1 MPHKNAKGPHN
12 AVSESEL
19 KVKYTKTYEWL
30 KHFKDILLETRL
42 RNGKFFDE
50 EKDPFYALD
59 NVGTYTFSP
68 YKVVWREQK
77 GEMTSCVISQ
87 KKDKT
92 LKGKLI
98 IPDSKVLFCPLK
110 SKEEAYY
117 LCAVL
122 NSLPVR
128 YVIENYTIETQRGT
142 DILKNIKMPKF
153 SLEEKDHKRLVELS
167 IKAHDAFS
175 DKYEISKIEGDI
187 DNIVCD
193 MFGVDREKIDKF
205 YSGS

>member
-1 MPHKNAKGPHN
+1 
-12 AVSESEL
+12 
-19 KVKYTKTYEWL
+19 
-30 KHFKDILLETRL
+30 
-42 RNGKFFDE
+42 
-50 EKDPFYALD
+50 
-59 NVGTYTFSP
+59 
-68 YKVVWREQK
+68 
-77 GEMTSCVISQ
+77 MTSCVISQ